1 MHDADQSSKD
11 LGYELSDVQIKV
23 ILWSGVGVVIMT
35 FVTFVVS
42 VFFIKYLAA
51 AGSISEYEASPLA
64 GENQAWALDVRL
76 QPNPPPALV

>member
-23 ILWSGVGVVIMT
+23 ILWSGVGAVIMT
-35 FVTFVVS
+35 FVAFVVS

-51 AGSISEYEASPLA
+51 AGSLSEYEAPPRA
-64 GENQAWALDVRL
+64 GGGYASQGRFCRTGV
-76 QPNPPPALV
+76 